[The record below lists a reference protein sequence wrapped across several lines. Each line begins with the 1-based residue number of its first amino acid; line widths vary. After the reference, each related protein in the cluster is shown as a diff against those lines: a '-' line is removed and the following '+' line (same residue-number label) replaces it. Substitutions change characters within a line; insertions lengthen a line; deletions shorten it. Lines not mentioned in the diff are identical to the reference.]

1 MIRLRQRRLAI
12 SDELRA
18 LCVPI
23 EPSPSLVNTPVG
35 LGESAIRALQ
45 QCNPLR
51 LPADKYAMW
60 QDMIVNFDPKQAV
73 GP

>member
-1 MIRLRQRRLAI
+1 MGT
-12 SDELRA
+12 DDVFRA
-18 LCVPI
+18 F
-23 EPSPSLVNTPVG
+23 
-35 LGESAIRALQ
+35 GESAVRALQ

-51 LPADKYAMW
+51 LPADKYALW